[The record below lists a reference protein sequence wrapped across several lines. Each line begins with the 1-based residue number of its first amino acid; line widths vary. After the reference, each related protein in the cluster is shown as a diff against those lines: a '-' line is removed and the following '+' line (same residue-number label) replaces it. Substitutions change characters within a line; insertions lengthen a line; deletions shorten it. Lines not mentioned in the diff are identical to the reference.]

1 MALNKPQADILSK
14 LSKEQLLSFVD
25 TLQKNWWNLQNNW
38 MAYVN
43 REYGEEAAV
52 KADSHC
58 FGASAKVQVHRFKGM
73 FGLKDDLPSM
83 MDALAL
89 STIFANGEYE
99 MRTVDEDRFRIRVT
113 KCYQQARRVEEGL
126 GELACKPAGMA
137 ICEAAASVINPAI
150 RVTCLVCPPEAHP
163 ADVWCEWEF
172 ELGKTA

>member
-1 MALNKPQADILSK
+1 MALNKPQAEILSK
-14 LSKEQLLSFVD
+14 LSKEQLLDFVD

-83 MDALAL
+83 MDA
-89 STIFANGEYE
+89 
-99 MRTVDEDRFRIRVT
+99 
-113 KCYQQARRVEEGL
+113 GL

-172 ELGKTA
+172 ELRR